1 MFLKTIELP
10 SVEAIKKC
18 VLLGL
23 GKSMLPHFTIEEELN
38 NEDLIEESKEEAIG
52 IYTAVHKDKWV
63 SVNLEAFLGGLMK
76 QETE

>member
-1 MFLKTIELP
+1 
-10 SVEAIKKC
+10 
-18 VLLGL
+18 
-23 GKSMLPHFTIEEELN
+23 MLPHFTIEEELN